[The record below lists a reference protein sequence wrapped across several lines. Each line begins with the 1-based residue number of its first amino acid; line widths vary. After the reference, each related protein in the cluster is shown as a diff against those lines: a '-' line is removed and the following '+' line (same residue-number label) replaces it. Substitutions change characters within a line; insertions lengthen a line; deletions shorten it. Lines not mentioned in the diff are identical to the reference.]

1 MLIDVVPIVR
11 QLVPGLLRHSRPS
24 VVCVQATNQ
33 KYLVFDADPSRPAC
47 VVEMGDETRLRR
59 IDGILTSLHALCP
72 REVPRPLACTSWGP
86 RTVVHI
92 QEGLPGL
99 PWFRLSD
106 TLTTRPAWEALLERA
121 VQVMRRLHGAVSAV
135 PAWVG
140 SVKPAW
146 SLAEQARI
154 WRATEGSHALQLFDA
169 LAGCIDRMHGA
180 PPMTAIAQHG
190 DFSLNNL
197 MVAADG
203 MAVID
208 FEEFALTRM
217 PLHDAIGLG
226 LSFSMSQ
233 DGCPISVRDCVER
246 CIGGPRA
253 VASFEDDV
261 LRTLLLHHLLWRI
274 NQSHG
279 HPGRA
284 RLRAILIALALGVA
298 LAPGNGLAGL
308 AAFDD
313 AYRKAFPEVFGEA
326 GSKAVIA

>member
-1 MLIDVVPIVR
+1 MMIDVVPIVR

-33 KYLVFDADPSRPAC
+33 KYLVFDADPARPAC
-47 VVEMGDETRLRR
+47 VVEIGDETRLRR
-59 IDGILTSLHALCP
+59 IDGILNSLHGLCP
-72 REVPRPLACTSWGP
+72 REVPRPLACAAWGP

-92 QEGLPGL
+92 QEGLPGM

-106 TLTTRPAWEALLERA
+106 TLTTRPTWEALLERA
-121 VQVMRRLHGAVSAV
+121 VQMMRRFHDAVSQV

-140 SVKPAW
+140 SVQPAS
-146 SLAEQARI
+146 SLAEQVRI
-154 WRATEGSHALQLFDA
+154 WRAAEGSQAPRLRDA
-169 LAGCIDRMHGA
+169 LAASLGEMAGA
-180 PPMTAIAQHG
+180 PSITAIAQHG

-233 DGCPISVRDCVER
+233 NDRCPISVRDCVER
-246 CIGGPRA
+246 CIGGPHA
-253 VASFEDDV
+253 VASFDDGL
-261 LRTLLLHHLLWRI
+261 LRALLLHHLLWRI

-284 RLRAILIALALGVA
+284 RLRAKLTVLAEAVA

-308 AAFDD
+308 AA
-313 AYRKAFPEVFGEA
+313 A
-326 GSKAVIA
+326 

>member
-11 QLVPGLLRHSRPS
+11 QLVPGLLRHPRPS

-33 KYLVFDADPSRPAC
+33 KYLVFDADRSRPAC
-47 VVEMGDETRLRR
+47 VVEIGDETRLRR
-59 IDGILTSLHALCP
+59 IDGILTSLHGLCP
-72 REVPRPLACTSWGP
+72 REVPRSLACAPWGP
-86 RTVVHI
+86 RAVAHV

-106 TLTTRPAWEALLERA
+106 TMTAQPIWEAMLERA
-121 VQVMRRLHGAVSAV
+121 VQTMRRFHGAVAAV

-140 SVKPAW
+140 SVQLAS
-146 SLAEQARI
+146 SLAEQASI
-154 WRATEGSHALQLFDA
+154 WRQAGDSSLAPGLADA
-169 LAGCIDRMHGA
+169 LAGCISQMSGA
-180 PPMTAIAQHG
+180 PPMIAIAQHG

-233 DGCPISVRDCVER
+233 NDRCPISVRDCVER

-253 VASFEDDV
+253 VASFGDGV

-274 NQSHG
+274 NQCRP

-284 RLRAILIALALGVA
+284 RLRAKLTTLAAAVA
-298 LAPGNGLAGL
+298 VAPGNGLGGL
-308 AAFDD
+308 AA
-313 AYRKAFPEVFGEA
+313 A
-326 GSKAVIA
+326 